1 MLRKRWVVG
10 LLAFAAVCSVGGA
23 FAATS
28 AKHSTVTLTL
38 WHNYGT
44 EANAVATTNL
54 VKAFEAQNPNI
65 KINVVSQPAANYFAL
80 LQAASISRTGPDLSV
95 QWTGLYALKYEKFLL
110 NLKPYFT
117 AAQMATI
124 NGIRYTAPNFNPA
137 NGFLVMPLENQFY
150 MGFYNKALF
159 KKAGV
164 TSVPR
169 TWTQLYAACGKL
181 NKLGV
186 TPFVYGAD
194 PQAIQSS
201 PYPWYD
207 MSYLMA
213 AIFSPAQWKQLY
225 TGAIAWTSPAINAQV
240 TKWAAMVKNGCTN
253 KDVLTKTNILG
264 AFTSGK
270 AAMISDGNWD
280 AATFQKAMGAKVAPF
295 VLPFSTK
302 PQNGVIQ
309 YAGDGFSVMKYSKH
323 PTEAAQF
330 LKFLWSAAGQ
340 KIVATSGLIP
350 DVKGYGTTNPLS
362 NQMLNFAAKQGMTP
376 YAMLDNV
383 IQPEV
388 VTTGSKQLDAA
399 FGGDISV
406 STALNSLKQTL
417 DQLPASR
424 KGPVYSGG

>member
-1 MLRKRWVVG
+1 MLRRRVILG
-10 LLAFAAVCSVGGA
+10 LLIVVAACSVGGA

-28 AKHSTVTLTL
+28 GKSGNVTLTL

-44 EANAVATTNL
+44 QANAVATNNL
-54 VKAFEAQNPNI
+54 VKAFMKQNPNI
-65 KINVVSQPAANYFAL
+65 TIKVVSQPGANYFAL

-95 QWTGLYALKYEKFLL
+95 QWTGLYALKYQKFLT
-110 NLKPYFT
+110 NLKPYFS
-117 AAQMATI
+117 AAQMASI
-124 NGIRYTAPNFNPA
+124 NGIRYTSPNFNPA
-137 NGFLVMPLENQFY
+137 SGFLVMPLEDQFY

-159 KKAGV
+159 AKAGV

-169 TWTQLYAACGKL
+169 TWSQLYAACGKL
-181 NKLGV
+181 NKIGV

-207 MSYLMA
+207 MSYMMA
-213 AIFSPAQWKQLY
+213 SVFSPAQWKGLY
-225 TGAIAWTSPAINAQV
+225 TGSVPWTSPQIASQM

-264 AFTSGK
+264 AFTTGK

-280 AATFQKAMGAKVAPF
+280 AATFQKALGTKVAPF
-295 VLPFSTK
+295 VLPFSDH

-309 YAGDGFSVMKYSKH
+309 YAGDGYSVMNYSSHK
-323 PTEAAQF
+323 PEAVQF
-330 LKFLWSAAGQ
+330 LTFIMSPAGQ
-340 KIVATSGLIP
+340 KIVAQAGLIP
-350 DVKGYGTTNPLS
+350 DVKGYGTINPLS
-362 NQMLNFAAKQGMTP
+362 NQMLAFASKQGMTP

-383 IQPEV
+383 VQPEV

-406 STALNSLKQTL
+406 NAALKSMKTTL

-424 KGPVYSGG
+424 KGPVYSG